1 MGICAKYIILGIYGP
16 KWAGAT
22 MVLRLLCFAGMLRG
36 IFHLAGSVVHAT
48 GKVYFEVRRQ
58 FIFLVLLTA
67 GSLLGVKYGIE
78 GVAAAFILGSLWM
91 YLSMAQ
97 LVINIIRS
105 NWRTFF
111 YAQLP
116 GLIIGFIVGIADV
129 AFIFLFEHFLPKNM
143 ILLKLFLLI
152 GSSALA
158 LFLSLTYLPR
168 QSKGEMPA
176 WIANEYRHY
185 IPVPIR
191 GWVLQHL

>member
-1 MGICAKYIILGIYGP
+1 MRLKRILQL
-16 KWAGAT
+16 
-22 MVLRLLCFAGMLRG
+22 LRMQ
-36 IFHLAGSVVHAT
+36 GSVGERIGT
-48 GKVYFEVRRQ
+48 G
-58 FIFLVLLTA
+58 L
-67 GSLLGVKYGIE
+67 
-78 GVAAAFILGSLWM
+78 
-91 YLSMAQ
+91 
-97 LVINIIRS
+97 II
-105 NWRTFF
+105 
-111 YAQLP
+111 
-116 GLIIGFIVGIADV
+116 IIGFIVGIADV